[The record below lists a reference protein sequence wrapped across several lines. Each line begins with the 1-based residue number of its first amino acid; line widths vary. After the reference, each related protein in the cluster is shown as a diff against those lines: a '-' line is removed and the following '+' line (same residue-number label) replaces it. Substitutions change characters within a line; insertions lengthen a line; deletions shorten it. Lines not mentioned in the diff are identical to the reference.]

1 MNEKHAKL
9 IEAMTHYDRG
19 DTRRI
24 QHFIKVH
31 DLAAVIG
38 TLECL
43 DAETE
48 FVLETAAI
56 LHDIGIHKSEERYG
70 HSTGKYQELEGPDEA
85 EKLMRKLGGY
95 TEAQIDRVR
104 YLIAH
109 HHTYNEINGLDYQ
122 ILVEA
127 DFLVNLYEHTDKY
140 EAIIAAQKNFFR
152 TATGISLQNDMFTQR
167 YLQQ

>member
-1 MNEKHAKL
+1 MDEKHAKL
-9 IEAMTHYDRG
+9 IEAMTNYDKG

-38 TLECL
+38 TLEGL
-43 DAETE
+43 DKETQ

-56 LHDIGIHKSEERYG
+56 LHDIGIRKSEKKYG
-70 HSTGKYQELEGPDEA
+70 CSTGKYQELEGPDEA
-85 EKLMRKLGGY
+85 ETLMRDLGGY
-95 TEAQIDRVR
+95 TDAQIDRVR

-140 EAIIAAQKNFFR
+140 EPIMAAQKNIFR
-152 TATGISLQNDMFTQR
+152 TAAGIRLLNDMFTPR
-167 YLQQ
+167 